1 MTMPAPTSLPA
12 VPKPVAAQFALPHT
26 RIEPSKGWISLGLK
40 DLWQYRE
47 LLLFLTWRDIKV
59 RYKQTALGAMWAI
72 IQPFMTMVAFSLF
85 FGQLARIPS
94 DGVPYPIFSYTALL
108 PWGFFANALSQ
119 ASNSLV
125 GSSSLINKVYFP
137 RRVIPLSIV

>member
-47 LLLFLTWRDIKV
+47 LLYFLTWRDIKV
-59 RYKQTALGAMWAI
+59 RYKQTALGAAWAVL
-72 IQPFMTMVAFSLF
+72 QPFTTMIVFSIF
-85 FGQLARIPS
+85 FGRLAGIRS
-94 DGVPYPIFSYTALL
+94 DGIPYPIFTFCGLL
-108 PWGFFANALSQ
+108 PWQLFAHALTESG
-119 ASNSLV
+119 NSLV
-125 GSSSLINKVYFP
+125 SGQNLITKVYF
-137 RRVIPLSIV
+137 